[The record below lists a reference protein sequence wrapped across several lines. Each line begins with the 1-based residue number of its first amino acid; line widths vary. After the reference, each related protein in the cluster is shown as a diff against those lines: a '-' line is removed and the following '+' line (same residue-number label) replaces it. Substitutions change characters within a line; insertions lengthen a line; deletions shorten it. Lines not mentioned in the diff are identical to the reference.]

1 MTNSIDALPDDE
13 GKLRVAF
20 ESVANPVHA
29 SLARVAEAFATESD
43 DTVLR
48 SETSLLAEIDAV
60 VCPRTPAEACL
71 APTLALLGWAGEGRH
86 IREALPHFDVI
97 DDCEGLCSVLV
108 RLSYSATR
116 NVAKLCE
123 LRSHDLPCLFSTEGA
138 DVLLVVDREPDGRLL
153 VFDGKSRA
161 WRFVEADNQSGWA
174 YRIGVSSAEDESG
187 GPGNSWLLS
196 AVLRFKPVVTA
207 TLVLSFFGN
216 LAALTVPIFVI
227 YVYDLGIGAKSKSV
241 VIMLGVGA
249 GIVVATNFAFRQ
261 IRAYAMAY
269 FGARIDAL
277 IGMGAFERLLQLPVA
292 MIESAPVGVQISRLK
307 QFESVRNTFTGT
319 LTASIIDIP
328 FIFIFLVAIAYWGG
342 PLVWVPVTLIAIYA
356 ALTTVTIPMTRNY
369 VVAVGGTK
377 QRLDLLLHEIFGK
390 RRAIRALGAEEI
402 WIARHR
408 DLVET
413 LSRQNYLAQRFNH
426 IVQNLGQTLVSIAGI
441 ATLALGALR
450 VTGGSMTS
458 GALIGVMAMI
468 WRVLSPLQSTY
479 LSVPRLVQAMQTF
492 RQVDRLMK
500 IRGERN
506 TLASPTFHR
515 RFKGKVSLQRVV
527 FRYPQRPEP
536 IFRGI
541 QLDIKPGQMIAV
553 TGASGSGKTTLLRLI
568 AGLYQ
573 PTAGAILIDDLDL
586 RQIDPAEWR
595 SEIAFL
601 PENAIFF
608 YGTVSQ
614 NIRLARPDA
623 DDAAVMHALMEMG
636 LDADAD
642 LLSQG
647 LEKRLNSAD
656 MEAFPDALRQ
666 RLALARCFIKDA
678 PVYLLDHP
686 SASLDSTAEARLINK
701 INALK
706 GRATV
711 IFTTFRPSQMRLADR
726 LILLKD
732 GQVALDG
739 PPDLVLERLATAA

>member
-1 MTNSIDALPDDE
+1 LFSCGDISTKVVTQGGGRAIFALAAIF
-13 GKLRVAF
+13 GYL
-20 ESVANPVHA
+20 
-29 SLARVAEAFATESD
+29 LG
-43 DTVLR
+43 
-48 SETSLLAEIDAV
+48 TSLL
-60 VCPRTPAEACL
+60 
-71 APTLALLGWAGEGRH
+71 
-86 IREALPHFDVI
+86 
-97 DDCEGLCSVLV
+97 
-108 RLSYSATR
+108 
-116 NVAKLCE
+116 
-123 LRSHDLPCLFSTEGA
+123 
-138 DVLLVVDREPDGRLL
+138 
-153 VFDGKSRA
+153 
-161 WRFVEADNQSGWA
+161 Q
-174 YRIGVSSAEDESG
+174 IGYQKG
-187 GPGNSWLLS
+187 
-196 AVLRFKPVVTA
+196 
-207 TLVLSFFGN
+207 
-216 LAALTVPIFVI
+216 AALT
-227 YVYDLGIGAKSKSV
+227 
-241 VIMLGVGA
+241 
-249 GIVVATNFAFRQ
+249 
-261 IRAYAMAY
+261 
-269 FGARIDAL
+269 
-277 IGMGAFERLLQLPVA
+277 
-292 MIESAPVGVQISRLK
+292 
-307 QFESVRNTFTGT
+307 
-319 LTASIIDIP
+319 
-328 FIFIFLVAIAYWGG
+328 
-342 PLVWVPVTLIAIYA
+342 
-356 ALTTVTIPMTRNY
+356 
-369 VVAVGGTK
+369 
-377 QRLDLLLHEIFGK
+377 
-390 RRAIRALGAEEI
+390 
-402 WIARHR
+402 
-408 DLVET
+408 
-413 LSRQNYLAQRFNH
+413 
-426 IVQNLGQTLVSIAGI
+426 IAGI

-450 VTGGSMTS
+450 VTGGSMSS
-458 GALIGVMAMI
+458 GALIGVMALI

-506 TLASPTFHR
+506 ILASPTFHR